1 MIKCFI
7 RVQTLSRSSTSA
19 FDISDRWEPP
29 SVSWGPDPMTR
40 GSVPATLNLLHRPRC
55 IYICF
60 PFIRETHNEHPR
72 GVCECV
78 RVRDGLTWRDQGAD
92 DDKETVLWDLSVCE
106 EQDCGNVFYPRLHVQ
121 SGQIHLGALQER
133 LLLKHT
139 IWTAYHMWPLLSS
152 LDLEFIFNHSFHD
165 DFILWHGFTQIKITF
180 ELNVLDIMTGWF
192 CVENSRSVT
201 TVDVSGLSMCSRPVR
216 DLISKLTHDIFS
228 WHLSNSALNKN

>member
-1 MIKCFI
+1 
-7 RVQTLSRSSTSA
+7 
-19 FDISDRWEPP
+19 
-29 SVSWGPDPMTR
+29 MTR

-133 LLLKHT
+133 LLLKLT
-139 IWTAYHMWPLLSS
+139 IWTAYQMWPLLSWSWVYFQSFISWWFHS
-152 LDLEFIFNHSFHD
+152 LTWFYSDQDYIWTSCSWHD
-165 DFILWHGFTQIKITF
+165 DRMILCRKQQQIS
-180 ELNVLDIMTGWF
+180 D
-192 CVENSRSVT
+192 NSRCEWFEHVLQT
-201 TVDVSGLSMCSRPVR
+201 CKRC
-216 DLISKLTHDIFS
+216 DLKSDS
-228 WHLSNSALNKN
+228 WHLFLTPV